1 MYMTKNVLRNLFTKS
16 ATRLYPFVKREI
28 FDEVRG
34 ALGIEIEKCILCKAC
49 ELRCPTRCIKVDPKE
64 GVWSFDPM
72 ACVACGVCVSV
83 CPKKCLFF
91 DKEYRK
97 PLLARGIISHQG
109 TPRVKKAPSA
119 ELAGD
124 GAASAASAENSET
137 PA

>member
-34 ALGIEIEKCILCKAC
+34 ALGIEIDKCILCKAC

-72 ACVACGVCVSV
+72 ACVACGVCVAV
-83 CPKKCLFF
+83 CPKKCLFIG
-91 DKEYRK
+91 KEYRK

-109 TPRVKKAPSA
+109 TPRVKKTVVSPTPGAEDKEVPAAP
-119 ELAGD
+119 
-124 GAASAASAENSET
+124 
-137 PA
+137 PADT